1 MMDTPSVSHHTVRV
15 YVGDTDAGG
24 VVYYAS
30 YLRFMEAA
38 RTEWLRELGHSQ
50 KTLLE
55 QDVQLVISELNC
67 KFIKP
72 ALLDDLLTIHTVVR
86 ERGRAAVLLSQI
98 IWRGDEPLLQAE
110 LKAVALRQS
119 TQRPMKWTFG

>member
-1 MMDTPSVSHHTVRV
+1 MMDTPTASHHIVRV

-24 VVYYAS
+24 VVYYAT

>member
-15 YVGDTDAGG
+15 YVGDAVG
-24 VVYYAS
+24 VVYYAT